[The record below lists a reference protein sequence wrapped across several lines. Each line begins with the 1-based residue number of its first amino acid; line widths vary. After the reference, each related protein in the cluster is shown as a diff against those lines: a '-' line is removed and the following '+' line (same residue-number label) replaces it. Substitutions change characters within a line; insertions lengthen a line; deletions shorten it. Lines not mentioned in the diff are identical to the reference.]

1 MKQKLLLYIILSISF
16 MAQGFSQQLEVTS
29 RYEGRD
35 VVFDAT
41 FNGSGSYTL
50 VLSFSELQGYKSLS
64 GRKAIINIAPPF
76 SGNSIYKLTEIE
88 GARAST
94 YRYSYQYFQGKY
106 NAKPDLDF
114 PYLLPVKPGE
124 NVRTFWLENIEATL
138 GKSVTD
144 KILGVTFSYTGV
156 DTVYAIRSGQV
167 VRVENSTRDRI
178 KPEAGTVY
186 YDEPSRSHI
195 EVEHK
200 DGTIARYVCMTSG
213 KSLLEEGDR
222 IIAGQP
228 LAVFTQ
234 KDDNQEMKVGI
245 HLFRLGKKFEYE
257 VIMPKYYTDNGL
269 IQPEYGKEYVGASAK
284 EIVEKELT
292 KKEKKNLNL

>member
-1 MKQKLLLYIILSISF
+1 MKRKLLLYFVISISF
-16 MAQGFSQQLEVTS
+16 IAQGFSQKLEVTS
-29 RYEGRD
+29 RYEDRN

-41 FNGSGSYTL
+41 FDGTGTYTL
-50 VLSFSELQGYKSLS
+50 VLSFSELQGYKSRS
-64 GRKAIINIAPPF
+64 GRQAIINIPSPF
-76 SGNSIYKLTEIE
+76 SGNSIYKLTEID
-88 GARAST
+88 GARTST

-106 NAKPDLDF
+106 NAKPDENF
-114 PYLLPVKPGE
+114 PYLLPVKPGN
-124 NVRTFWLENIEATL
+124 NVRVFWLENLEVKL
-138 GKSVTD
+138 GKSVAD
-144 KILGVTFSYTGV
+144 KILCATFSYTGV

-167 VRVENSTRDRI
+167 VSVKNGTRDRI
-178 KPEAGTVY
+178 IPEAGTVY
-186 YDEPSRSHI
+186 YDEASQSLI

-257 VIMPKYYTDNGL
+257 VIMPKYYTDSGL

>member
-1 MKQKLLLYIILSISF
+1 MKQKLLLYFILSISF

-106 NAKPDLDF
+106 NAKPD
-114 PYLLPVKPGE
+114 
-124 NVRTFWLENIEATL
+124 
-138 GKSVTD
+138 
-144 KILGVTFSYTGV
+144 
-156 DTVYAIRSGQV
+156 RSQ
-167 VRVENSTRDRI
+167 
-178 KPEAGTVY
+178 
-186 YDEPSRSHI
+186 
-195 EVEHK
+195 
-200 DGTIARYVCMTSG
+200 
-213 KSLLEEGDR
+213 
-222 IIAGQP
+222 
-228 LAVFTQ
+228 
-234 KDDNQEMKVGI
+234 
-245 HLFRLGKKFEYE
+245 
-257 VIMPKYYTDNGL
+257 
-269 IQPEYGKEYVGASAK
+269 
-284 EIVEKELT
+284 
-292 KKEKKNLNL
+292 